1 MPAVPGSV
9 IVPFMIPCERPGRCR
24 TALLTLFLVGLGG
37 GCATSTQTV
46 ARGTEGELTALGGE
60 STREAPAD
68 SAIESAEEDSGTVDS
83 VAAAG
88 LDFDSLVAVIRAE
101 AEEPR
106 ERSALPVGITWSPAE
121 AVEGSAI
128 AFRVHVVR
136 GGLEPEAV
144 VGRLADGVVRFGR
157 VDGSWLGIG
166 AVPIGVY
173 GPERLQLELRFPNGE
188 VREQAI
194 DLQVAARVWDRT
206 SLSVAPRF
214 SSPPPEVRERIAR
227 DRERLR
233 SILDG
238 ASSEWLLDG
247 PFEAPRPYDV
257 TAEFGQERVFN
268 GELQSRHTGLDLR
281 GQVGKPVRASGRGR
295 VVLAEDLYFSGNGV
309 ILDHGLGVYT
319 GYFHLSE
326 ILVQE
331 GDVVEAG
338 ELIGRAGATGRVTGP
353 HLHWSLW
360 VDGVGQD
367 AGSLLQMEIPAP

>member
-1 MPAVPGSV
+1 M
-9 IVPFMIPCERPGRCR
+9 
-24 TALLTLFLVGLGG
+24 
-37 GCATSTQTV
+37 
-46 ARGTEGELTALGGE
+46 
-60 STREAPAD
+60 
-68 SAIESAEEDSGTVDS
+68 ESAEEGPGTVGS

-101 AEEPR
+101 ANKPR
-106 ERSALPVGITWSPAE
+106 ERSALPVGITWSPAA

-128 AFRVHVVR
+128 AFRVHVAR

-144 VGRLADGVVRFGR
+144 VGRLADRVVRFGR

-188 VREQAI
+188 VREQTI
-194 DLQVAARVWDRT
+194 DLQVAARAWDRT

-214 SSPPPEVRERIAR
+214 SSPPPEVQDRIAR

-238 ASSEWLLDG
+238 ASSEWLLEG
-247 PFEAPRPYDV
+247 PFETPRPFDV

-295 VVLAEDLYFSGNGV
+295 VVLAENLYFSGNGV

-319 GYFHLSE
+319 GYFHFSE
-326 ILVQE
+326 ILVHE
-331 GDVVEAG
+331 GDIVEAG